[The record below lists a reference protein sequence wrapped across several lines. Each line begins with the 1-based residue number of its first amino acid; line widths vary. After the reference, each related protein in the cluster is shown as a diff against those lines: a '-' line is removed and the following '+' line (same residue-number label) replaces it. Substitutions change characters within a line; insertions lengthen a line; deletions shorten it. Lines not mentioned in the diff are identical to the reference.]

1 MARPQEQVPHEF
13 HAETPLASASKGV
26 PPGNTIR
33 VAIPPGP
40 CTSGVHLPVLVPRS
54 VSVENDVEH
63 TVSL

>member
-1 MARPQEQVPHEF
+1 MARPQEQVPHEIPP
-13 HAETPLASASKGV
+13 ETPLATASKSV

-40 CTSGVHLPVLVPRS
+40 CTSGVHLPVLVPCS
-54 VSVENDVEH
+54 VSVENNVEY